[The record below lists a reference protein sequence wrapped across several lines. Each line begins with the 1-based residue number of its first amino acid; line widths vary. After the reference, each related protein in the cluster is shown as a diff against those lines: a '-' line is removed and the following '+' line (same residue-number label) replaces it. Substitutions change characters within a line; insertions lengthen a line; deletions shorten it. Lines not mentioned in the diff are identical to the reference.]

1 MGGKVDDAG
10 HKLEISVALCPD
22 PNCGLI
28 HLQVEGHP
36 QMPHD
41 EIFGLP
47 LSDATWDWLFK
58 AVAEKQLERKNVLR
72 N

>member
-1 MGGKVDDAG
+1 MAGKVDDAG
-10 HKLEISVALCPD
+10 VKLEISVELCPNPD
-22 PNCGLI
+22 CGLI

-36 QMPHD
+36 QLPNG

-47 LSDATWDWLFK
+47 LSDDSWDWLFK
-58 AVAEKQLERKNVLR
+58 AVAEKQLERKNVVR